1 MPSPREIPQE
11 YRILSS
17 MGTVTVFFAA
27 YLGLSV
33 EYISKETN
41 IDPGRLIDPENYLP
55 EEFFEKFFQMLIR
68 KFPKRNVALELAR
81 VAPMSYFGT
90 PGQLFL
96 RAPDAQSMLD
106 IFVNHCD
113 LFADRLEIRA
123 ISGSQETFFRT
134 RQPLSDVDQGMS
146 AEIGLGIGA
155 RITRECFGEGL
166 LTRVQFR
173 HRARGP
179 VATYREFF
187 GVPVSFGAE
196 FNALVFSS
204 HELKKRSNKRGG
216 QEMRS
221 SLEQRLQR
229 LRQELGLDRADG
241 LADIRRVAMCNA
253 MKGDYSVDGLARSM
267 GMSTCTLRR
276 RMPEGVTPANL
287 LGEVRY
293 VNAMGMLAD
302 KSLSIDEV
310 SFRLGF
316 ESDRGFRKAF
326 KRWSGKTPVE
336 ARKEIR

>member
-41 IDPGRLIDPENYLP
+41 IDPGRLIDPESYLP
-55 EEFFEKFFQMLIR
+55 EEFFEKFFKMLIR
-68 KFPKRNVALELAR
+68 KFPERNVALELAR

-90 PGQLFL
+90 PGKLFL

-134 RQPLSDVDQGMS
+134 SQPLSDVDQGMS

-204 HELKKRSNKRGG
+204 QELKKRSNLRVG

-241 LADIRRVAMCNA
+241 LADIRRVAQKYNF
-253 MKGDYSVDGLARSM
+253 MK
-267 GMSTCTLRR
+267 
-276 RMPEGVTPANL
+276 
-287 LGEVRY
+287 
-293 VNAMGMLAD
+293 
-302 KSLSIDEV
+302 
-310 SFRLGF
+310 
-316 ESDRGFRKAF
+316 
-326 KRWSGKTPVE
+326 
-336 ARKEIR
+336 